1 MAEKSIGSPS
11 HFGFVF
17 GTVVDRKSDPTQ
29 SGQVKVRWE
38 TGTISQSDLKD
49 DELPYSRSML
59 GSQSASLKGI
69 GGPHTGLI
77 EGSRVVGVTISGDGQ
92 EVMILGSIP
101 SSGNAAVDGQVQ
113 FNSNIPAPAKMQ
125 ENNGRQQPTYG
136 DKNGVVEEYKNQ
148 SVVAWAESSGGPEK
162 TSTNFGSLNDS
173 CGSFGSSEGPHGS
186 SICTLLS

>member
-11 HFGFVF
+11 HFRLLY

-29 SGQVKVRWE
+29 SGQVKVRWDI
-38 TGTISQSDLKD
+38 GTINQSDLKD
-49 DELPYSRSML
+49 DELPYSRSLL

-77 EGSRVVGVTISGDGQ
+77 EGSRVIGFTVSGDGQ

-113 FNSNIPAPAKMQ
+113 FNSDIPTPAKVQ
-125 ENNGRQQPTYG
+125 ENNGRQQPNYG
-136 DKNGVVEEYKNQ
+136 DKNGVAEDYKNQ
-148 SVVAWAESSGGPEK
+148 SVIAWAGEAGGPEK
-162 TSTNFGSLNDS
+162 KPAKYRDLDDS
-173 CGSFGSSEGPHGS
+173 CGSYGSSEGPNGS
-186 SICTLLS
+186 STCTLLA